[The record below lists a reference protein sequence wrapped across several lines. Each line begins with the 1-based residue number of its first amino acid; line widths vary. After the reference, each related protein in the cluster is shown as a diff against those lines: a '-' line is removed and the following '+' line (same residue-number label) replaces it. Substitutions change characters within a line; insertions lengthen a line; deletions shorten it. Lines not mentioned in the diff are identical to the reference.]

1 MKDVYFIQRLAA
13 YFIDAIIITL
23 VSSLIIGIISLP
35 LPKDTRYEEAY
46 EDYIKKTNEFT
57 EKMGLAASNKEEEK
71 PKKEEKEET
80 IDQEA
85 PVGQSDN
92 SGEPVGQ
99 DINTVEEPIDEDN
112 FGAIKEEPKDEVL
125 EMQKAML
132 EYYEGQLGN
141 LYIIEKHNS
150 YTSLFNIL
158 VCIFYYGTFQFF
170 NKGQTLGK
178 KLVKIKVSQ
187 FDKKKKYNH
196 GLMILRSCIN
206 YGLIFNLLSFL
217 LLLVLNENT
226 FIYPIGLIEFLSMV
240 VTLTLIIMAA
250 FKKDGR
256 TLSDIICN
264 TKVISSK

>member
-57 EKMGLAASNKEEEK
+57 EKMGLGNTNKEEEK
-71 PKKEEKEET
+71 PNEEENEE
-80 IDQEA
+80 
-85 PVGQSDN
+85 PVGQSGNTEEQPSQEQPVEDQPIP
-92 SGEPVGQ
+92 EPVQ
-99 DINTVEEPIDEDN
+99 EE
-112 FGAIKEEPKDEVL
+112 KDEVL
-125 EMQKAML
+125 GMQKAML

-150 YTSLFNIL
+150 YTALFNIL

-187 FDKKKKYNH
+187 YDKKKKYNH

-206 YGLIFNLLSFL
+206 YGLIFNFLSFL

-256 TLSDIICN
+256 TLSDILCN

>member
-57 EKMGLAASNKEEEK
+57 EKMGLGATKKEEKKPKEEEK
-71 PKKEEKEET
+71 VEPT
-80 IDQEA
+80 DQE
-85 PVGQSDN
+85 
-92 SGEPVGQ
+92 EPVGQ
-99 DINTVEEPIDEDN
+99 EGNGSEEIAEEQPIDENN
-112 FGAIKEEPKDEVL
+112 FEAIKEEQKDEVL

-132 EYYEGQLGN
+132 EYYEGQLVN

-158 VCIFYYGTFQFF
+158 ICIFYYGTFQFF

>member
-13 YFIDAIIITL
+13 YIIDAIIITL
-23 VSSLIIGIISLP
+23 VSSLIVGIISLP

-46 EDYIKKTNEFT
+46 EDYIKKTNEFS

-71 PKKEEKEET
+71 PKEEEKEEPT
-80 IDQEA
+80 DQEA

-99 DINTVEEPIDEDN
+99 DINTI
-112 FGAIKEEPKDEVL
+112 EEPKDEVL

-187 FDKKKKYNH
+187 YDKKKKYNH

-226 FIYPIGLIEFLSMV
+226 FIYPIGLIEFLSMGV
-240 VTLTLIIMAA
+240 SLTLILMAA